1 MILSRYFQMIVCLG
15 LSVGTSTLHAAVPNE
30 VLPNN
35 QPRVITIPKSTAYLT
50 ADGAVRIT
58 GYNDMREMLQ
68 ALGLIFVKTHPG
80 IRFEWDLRGTRFA
93 PAALAAGT
101 SAFAPMGA
109 EFTPAQLADFRE
121 KTGEEPMAIRV
132 AHASLDPQAL
142 SGPLAIFVHSDNP
155 LTALTL
161 RQVAQIFTGEVTRW
175 GELGLKGDWAGRPIR
190 AYGVERDRVLALLLK
205 DKTFSGREFAKQ
217 MRGFPQSADVVRHV
231 AEDVS
236 GIGYAAAMRTVVG
249 VRVLAL
255 ATREGQ
261 APVAATKQG
270 IMSGAYPLDRF
281 LLIHVR
287 RPIPPIAREFLQL
300 VLSAEGQAVI
310 AAASQGYLPLAP
322 GEVAAERAKLE

>member
-1 MILSRYFQMIVCLG
+1 MSSRYFQFIVCLG
-15 LSVGTSTLHAAVPNE
+15 LVVGTSTLHAAIPDE
-30 VLPNN
+30 DLPHN
-35 QPRVITIPKSTAYLT
+35 QPRVITVPKTAAYLT
-50 ADGAVRIT
+50 ANGAVTIT
-58 GYNDMREMLQ
+58 GYNDMREMLE

-121 KTGEEPMAIRV
+121 KTSEEPLAIRV
-132 AHASLDPQAL
+132 AHASLNPQAL
-142 SGPLAIFVHSDNP
+142 SGPLAIFVHRDNP
-155 LTALTL
+155 LSVLTL
-161 RQVAQIFTGEVTRW
+161 KQVAQIFTGEVTHW
-175 GELGLKGDWAGRPIR
+175 GELGLERDWAERSIST
-190 AYGVERDRVLALLLK
+190 YGVERDRVLALLLK

-236 GIGYAAAMRTVVG
+236 GIGFAAAMRTITG
-249 VRVLAL
+249 VRTLAL
-255 ATREGQ
+255 AMRVGDE
-261 APVAATKQG
+261 PVAPTQAA
-270 IMSGAYPLDRF
+270 IMAGTYPLDRH
-281 LLIHVR
+281 LLIYVR
-287 RPIPPIAREFLQL
+287 RPILPVARAFLQL

-310 AAASQGYLPLAP
+310 AAASQGYLPLAA